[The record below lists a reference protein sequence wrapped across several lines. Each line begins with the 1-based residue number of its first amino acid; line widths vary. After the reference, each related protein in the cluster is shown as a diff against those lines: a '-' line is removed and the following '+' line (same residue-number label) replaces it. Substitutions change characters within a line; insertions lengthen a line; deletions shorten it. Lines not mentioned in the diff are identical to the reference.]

1 MEMNF
6 RQIDVTKRGDVFCA
20 RLKKRNMTEADL
32 HQFGEEVAELIDDH
46 GCRKLALAL
55 GKDRLDC
62 LQSMFI
68 GKLNMIRRLLVDQK
82 GHMRLCEIAPINF
95 DVLKV
100 CKITELI
107 ETQPDLDAAVKSL
120 EEAD

>member
-1 MEMNF
+1 MDLNF
-6 RQIDVTKRGDVFCA
+6 QQIDVSKRGDIFCA
-20 RLKKRNMTEADL
+20 RLKKRALTESDL
-32 HQFGEEVAELIDDH
+32 HQFGEEVAELIAEHD
-46 GCRKLALAL
+46 CRKLALAL

-68 GKLNMIRRLLVDQK
+68 GKLNMIRKLLLEQK
-82 GHMRLCEIAPINF
+82 GHMRLCEIAPVNF

-120 EEAD
+120 QQAD